1 MPDGP
6 LTGVG
11 LERMLEAVSREGGVP
26 VFAALGFVPVARRDV
41 ERPTC
46 SAPGVWTLFAGLL
59 LCAKTVTQL

>member
-1 MPDGP
+1 
-6 LTGVG
+6 
-11 LERMLEAVSREGGVP
+11 